1 MLSDFNEVNSMV
13 FARVASWKF
22 KHDQRKRGFDVL
34 ENSVAELV
42 RRTEGFR
49 GSLILLSREDA
60 NLGIVITLWNSE
72 EEEKI
77 FAEDVFKKAVQELEP
92 FVMGPPEVTH
102 HTVYSSELKQ

>member
-1 MLSDFNEVNSMV
+1 MLSSFKEVKSMV

-22 KHDQRKRGFDVL
+22 KPDQRKRGLDML

-49 GSLILLSREDA
+49 ESLILLSRDDA
-60 NLGIVITLWNSE
+60 NLSIIITLWNSE

-77 FAEDVFKKAVQELEP
+77 FAEGVFKKAVQELEP
-92 FVMGPPEVTH
+92 FVMGPPVVTH

>member
-1 MLSDFNEVNSMV
+1 MV

-22 KHDQRKRGFDVL
+22 KPDQRKRGLDVL
-34 ENSVAELV
+34 ANSVAELV

-49 GSLILLSREDA
+49 ESLILLSRDDA
-60 NLGIVITLWNSE
+60 NLGIIITLWNNE
-72 EEEKI
+72 ESEKI